1 MASLFPRQMFFLDTH
16 QLVTVTGFTFNKDEG
31 IMRCKM
37 PDDTWRDIADIK
49 LMDLAEVH
57 CCPKCGSTHIHY
69 PVWQDPNSGI
79 VGSWI
84 EGSEGHCETC
94 TSMFSPTQTVK
105 LLDFK
110 LQQQQTVQ

>member
-1 MASLFPRQMFFLDTH
+1 MASLFPRQMFFLDMH
-16 QLVTVTGFTFNKDEG
+16 QQVTVTGFTFKDEG

-49 LMDLAEVH
+49 LMELAEVH

-69 PVWQDPNSGI
+69 PVWQDPNSGE

-84 EGSEGHCETC
+84 EGSEGHCEQC
-94 TSMFSPTQTVK
+94 TAMFSPTQTIK
-105 LLDFK
+105 LLDYK